1 MRKILG
7 IAIFML
13 TLLPVLNIGDAFS
26 LYAQNFSYENGSYW
40 IPEVEVNGKHKVKCD
55 CCKESFDDE
64 EAFDRHLEHNY
75 NCRNYYGIKDDN
87 DDDDD
92 DKDNDNNN
100 GGDLGFGGK
109 DFCPYCNKPYGSCSC
124 RGADVTGKNKGSSI
138 WWGID
143 IAIPPTDPPSD
154 DEECNASDNTTT
166 STSTHRCSCLVTSTR
181 KTAVRNISSGTISPK
196 NKKTGFSASEIA
208 KSLKKTIEFPETIKQ
223 GIYGTCGAAMM
234 EKELATYHPYMFRE
248 CIESLI
254 NTGQYDKWGL
264 TLPDASGIKSMTD
277 SEAAKKGL
285 STTDIIFQTAFA
297 TWAGNNHSFNKM
309 KNAIFGKSYI
319 FKPKTARE
327 KDGGTSENDIKKF
340 LHKILKIPES
350 DAKPTPGDNFSKLSN
365 IDCSSYTYLVGVHS
379 KYNKNTGKFEFPN
392 EKPNHFAEITSIDK
406 DGVHVWT
413 WGKEITMKNL
423 YVSSYIKRAKTPDVK
438 KDENEGKSLVCKCSN
453 CKDTGCSQCK

>member
-40 IPEVEVNGKHKVKCD
+40 IPDVEVNGKHKVKCD

-64 EAFDRHLEHNY
+64 EAFNRHLEHNY

-87 DDDDD
+87 DNDD

-109 DFCPYCNKPYGSCSC
+109 NFCAYCGKPYGTCSC
-124 RGADVTGKNKGSSI
+124 QDIVIPGRNGSSGS
-138 WWGID
+138 WDID
-143 IAIPPTDPPSD
+143 IVTPPTDPPSD

-166 STSTHRCSCLVTSTR
+166 STSTHKCSCLVTSTR
-181 KTAVRNISSGTISPK
+181 KTAVRNISSGSISPK

-254 NTGQYDKWGL
+254 NTGRYDNWGL

-285 STTDIIFQTAFA
+285 SATDIIFQTAFA
-297 TWAGNNHSFNKM
+297 TWAGNNQHFIM
-309 KNAIFGKSYI
+309 DIFSGGNYI
-319 FKPKTARE
+319 FSPKTAGE
-327 KDGGTSENDIKKF
+327 EDGGVSASDIKEF
-340 LHKILKIPES
+340 LHDVLKVSGS
-350 DAKPTPGDNFSKLSN
+350 DAKLLPIGGFTELSE
-365 IDCSSYTYLVGVHS
+365 IDCSSYTYIVS
-379 KYNKNTGKFEFPN
+379 TKYNSNTKTIEFTN
-392 EKPNHFAEITSIDK
+392 NGDGHWVEIIDK
-406 DGVHVWT
+406 DNEGLHVWA
-413 WGKEITMKNL
+413 WGREVTVKNM
-423 YVSSYIKRAKTPDVK
+423 YASRYIRRAKTPELK
-438 KDENEGKSLVCKCSN
+438 KDENERKILACKCSS
-453 CKDTGCSQCK
+453 CKDSGCSQCK

>member
-13 TLLPVLNIGDAFS
+13 TLLPILNIGDAFS

-40 IPEVEVNGKHKVKCD
+40 IPDVEVNGKHKVKCD

-64 EAFDRHLEHNY
+64 EAFNRHLEHNY

-87 DDDDD
+87 DD

-254 NTGQYDKWGL
+254 NTGRYDNWGL

-285 STTDIIFQTAFA
+285 STTDLIFQTAFA
-297 TWAGNNHSFNKM
+297 TWASTNMVNK
-309 KNAIFGKSYI
+309 KIINLISKKSGI
-319 FKPKTARE
+319 FKPKTAGG
-327 KDGGTSENDIKKF
+327 KDGGVSATDIELF
-340 LHKILKIPES
+340 LHNKLGISE
-350 DAKPTPGDNFSKLSN
+350 DNAKLLPIDNFSIQSN
-365 IDCSSYTYLVGVHS
+365 IDCNSYTYLVATRYKS
-379 KYNKNTGKFEFPN
+379 NTGNIKFTDDGVG
-392 EKPNHFAEITSIDK
+392 HWVEITDIDK
-406 DGVHVWT
+406 EGIHVWT
-413 WGKEITMKNL
+413 WGKEFIVKNM
-423 YVSSYIKRAKTPDVK
+423 YASRYMRRAKTPEVK
-438 KDENEGKSLVCKCSN
+438 KDENERKGLACKCSN